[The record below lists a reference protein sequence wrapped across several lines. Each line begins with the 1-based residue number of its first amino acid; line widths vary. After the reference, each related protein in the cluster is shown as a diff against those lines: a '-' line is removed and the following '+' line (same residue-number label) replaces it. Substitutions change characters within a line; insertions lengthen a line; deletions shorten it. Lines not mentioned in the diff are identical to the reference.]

1 MMGWR
6 AGGNAGL
13 CLERERQGLEKAY
26 VGLTT
31 NDTQDSFLS
40 KILSTQVAAQVF
52 IPTVWY
58 CLRIMEDREQK
69 TGV

>member
-6 AGGNAGL
+6 VGGNAGL
-13 CLERERQGLEKAY
+13 CLERERQGLEKACD
-26 VGLTT
+26 GLTT
-31 NDTQDSFLS
+31 NDTQDSFLN
-40 KILSTQVAAQVF
+40 KILSTKVAAKVF

-58 CLRIMEDREQK
+58 CLRIMEYRQQK

>member
-6 AGGNAGL
+6 VGGNAGL
-13 CLERERQGLEKAY
+13 CLELERQGLEKAY

-31 NDTQDSFLS
+31 NDTQDSFLNN
-40 KILSTQVAAQVF
+40 ILSTKVAMKVF

-58 CLRIMEDREQK
+58 CLKTTEDREQD